1 MKNNELPKVITKNQA
16 IGYAVVAYHTLKASP
31 NEITEK
37 ELASE
42 ILTIMRLYKQ
52 DEIVEKANTEKW
64 SFYIY
69 NKRR

>member
-16 IGYAVVAYHTLKASP
+16 ISYAVVAYHTLKASP

-52 DEIVEKANTEKW
+52 DEIVEKANKVLMYKKW
-64 SFYIY
+64 E
-69 NKRR
+69 

>member
-42 ILTIMRLYKQ
+42 IPVIMKLYKP
-52 DEIVEKANTEKW
+52 DRIIEITNRILLKE
-64 SFYIY
+64 
-69 NKRR
+69 

>member
-42 ILTIMRLYKQ
+42 IPVIMKLYKP
-52 DEIVEKANTEKW
+52 DRIIEIANRILLKEW
-64 SFYIY
+64 LFELF
-69 NKRR
+69 

>member
-16 IGYAVVAYHTLKASP
+16 IGYAVVAYHTLKVSP

-42 ILTIMRLYKQ
+42 ILTIMKLYRQ
-52 DEIVEKANTEKW
+52 DEIVEKANKVLM
-64 SFYIY
+64 Y
-69 NKRR
+69 KK

>member
-16 IGYAVVAYHTLKASP
+16 IGYAVVAYHTLKVSP

-42 ILTIMRLYKQ
+42 ILTIMKLYRQ
-52 DEIVEKANTEKW
+52 DEIVEKANKVLMYKKW
-64 SFYIY
+64 E
-69 NKRR
+69 

>member
-1 MKNNELPKVITKNQA
+1 MNHNELPKAVTRNQA

-42 ILTIMRLYKQ
+42 ILTIMKLYRQ
-52 DEIVEKANTEKW
+52 DEIVEKANKVLMYKKW
-64 SFYIY
+64 E
-69 NKRR
+69 

>member
-1 MKNNELPKVITKNQA
+1 MKNKELPKVITKNQA

-52 DEIVEKANTEKW
+52 DEIVEKANKVLM
-64 SFYIY
+64 Y
-69 NKRR
+69 KK

>member
-1 MKNNELPKVITKNQA
+1 MKNNGLPKLITKNQA

-42 ILTIMRLYKQ
+42 IHVIMKLYKP
-52 DEIVEKANTEKW
+52 DRIIEIANKVLK
-64 SFYIY
+64 
-69 NKRR
+69 NK